1 MLFRSFVK
9 WSSADKLWAALRSGV
24 LEAGLLGTARAR
36 ARGCSRLGLPSG
48 PGASSEGLR
57 TGSPRLCPPG
67 RALPGAP
74 LRPDSGRIRLRSRPE
89 RRDVEASGGDAGH
102 RATAEARL
110 AGQRRGPGS
119 GRVHWPDPVALGH
132 RRTRTARWPF
142 VRPEPEVRRRRAAQW
157 VVLRCGEVP
166 PCPRRSPAL
175 SGAGPPGAGVGGGSP
190 PPRERALGTASPA
203 RPRWAGRGQRSQE
216 PRGRAGAAGWPP
228 APASPVRCGEP
239 P

>member
-1 MLFRSFVK
+1 M
-9 WSSADKLWAALRSGV
+9 
-24 LEAGLLGTARAR
+24 
-36 ARGCSRLGLPSG
+36 
-48 PGASSEGLR
+48 
-57 TGSPRLCPPG
+57 
-67 RALPGAP
+67 
-74 LRPDSGRIRLRSRPE
+74 
-89 RRDVEASGGDAGH
+89 EASGGDAGH

-175 SGAGPPGAGVGGGSP
+175 SGAGPPGAGVGGGHLHP
-190 PPRERALGTASPA
+190 ERGLSAQPHPHA
-203 RPRWAGRGQRSQE
+203 RAGQGAGSGARSRGDGRVLPAGRLRQRAQFAVVSRPE
-216 PRGRAGAAGWPP
+216 AAGL
-228 APASPVRCGEP
+228 ASLHFSSC
-239 P
+239 